1 MHLGLRK
8 HWTTYT
14 KKDRICYE
22 SHQFHNPR
30 GQIHDLAENMLII
43 PTRLSGMKKH
53 VYGETPLLAR
63 SLLLSLQDTVP
74 HHAEGLAQGSET
86 VQLKLFAG
94 N

>member
-1 MHLGLRK
+1 
-8 HWTTYT
+8 
-14 KKDRICYE
+14 
-22 SHQFHNPR
+22 
-30 GQIHDLAENMLII
+30 
-43 PTRLSGMKKH
+43 MKKH

>member
-1 MHLGLRK
+1 
-8 HWTTYT
+8 
-14 KKDRICYE
+14 
-22 SHQFHNPR
+22 
-30 GQIHDLAENMLII
+30 MLII